1 MSRKIL
7 ATIKKYLTLVIIQ
20 LSQTI
25 MIIQA
30 NKLLAGK
37 MEDKTAGV

>member
-20 LSQTI
+20 LSQAI
-25 MIIQA
+25 MIIQT
-30 NKLLAGK
+30 NKLLVGK